1 MFFYGN
7 NPDITIFP
15 DKTEITESCHA
26 PTYKSS
32 IGTIIEP
39 VYRKPIDLC
48 TPASRLEYQ
57 CLNWKRPSEKV
68 INSDTQTSTIR
79 LRIPQDGIYLIRLR
93 SRSNG
98 NMAVADL
105 NINGRFYYDD
115 VPVTYTA
122 VNYLA
127 ITNKRHNI
135 SATNCQYADDDPFLY
150 IHGANADRIVQINDD
165 KSYDLEDYMLKKWD
179 SLISDIFIL
188 KPTCIS
194 IENRNTLRPE
204 SKCDIIITD
213 SQKRI
218 ETDRNGNNA

>member
-1 MFFYGN
+1 
-7 NPDITIFP
+7 
-15 DKTEITESCHA
+15 
-26 PTYKSS
+26 
-32 IGTIIEP
+32 
-39 VYRKPIDLC
+39 
-48 TPASRLEYQ
+48 
-57 CLNWKRPSEKV
+57 
-68 INSDTQTSTIR
+68 
-79 LRIPQDGIYLIRLR
+79 
-93 SRSNG
+93 
-98 NMAVADL
+98 MAVADL